1 MLIYANVIMIYPV
14 MCYLKAAGNRHVP
27 PHLCDDLSEQG
38 ELCLE
43 WVYSAHVLTV
53 SNIVLVVVRC
63 VVGYCFES
71 KIQKRANI
79 TFWGRKWIHVV

>member
-1 MLIYANVIMIYPV
+1 MICPV
-14 MCYLKAAGNRHVP
+14 MCYLKAVRNRDVP
-27 PHLCDDLSEQG
+27 CHLCDDLSEQF

-43 WVYSAHVLTV
+43 WVYFAHVRTV